1 LFCHQ
6 SAHAQQSSGTAG
18 ILDLEKIEKNGRIA
32 GVRDDLV
39 WFRLNDAVLDDPDVM
54 RYFIALNNC
63 DSRTIIKEMNSEFEY
78 PRLASY
84 YKAKAPEILKNIPLW
99 IGYSSRAFLGEYDRG
114 KKAFPFVDATG
125 KRKTPITLNSFT
137 MLPDRTGLGYTC
149 GVALSAMNGRPTS
162 LLSGGSGPRYAVTV
176 PMTTFTYLAVDEASA
191 RQYAL
196 KAGPPGGGRSVTF
209 LIEFDILPEKPEI
222 TPRAR
227 NGFDPQVKFQA
238 RIGKITVL
246 DDYAHKP
253 MGTPTP

>member
-1 LFCHQ
+1 MC
-6 SAHAQQSSGTAG
+6 
-18 ILDLEKIEKNGRIA
+18 IR
-32 GVRDDLV
+32 
-39 WFRLNDAVLDDPDVM
+39 
-54 RYFIALNNC
+54 

-196 KAGPPGGGRSVTF
+196 KAGPPGGGRSVTC
-209 LIEFDILPEKPEI
+209 LLYTSGVGSQTAPAGGSQPESSAIWPPAFPPLG
-222 TPRAR
+222 TLS
-227 NGFDPQVKFQA
+227 
-238 RIGKITVL
+238 RIRGRPFWLCAGL
-246 DDYAHKP
+246 D
-253 MGTPTP
+253 G